1 MYSFSNLLI
10 YSSEYKKLH
19 ESGYHNWA
27 ETSLLRSYGY
37 SVNAQDN
44 LSDNERERILAF
56 IIENKIMSV
65 DDIINFL
72 EWLVHR
78 NPSENFYLAR
88 LKWNKDIEF
97 LRKYKPIEGIVRIG
111 NIYQKKVLTQI

>member
-1 MYSFSNLLI
+1 MEILEQYIDYIKCKKRL
-10 YSSEYKKLH
+10 SENTICSYYTDIKKYLDYLKC
-19 ESGYHNWA
+19 ENIKIKDVA
-27 ETSLLRSYGY
+27 EY
-37 SVNAQDN
+37 
-44 LSDNERERILAF
+44 
-56 IIENKIMSV
+56 
-65 DDIINFL
+65 DIINFL